1 MFSVASL
8 IDTIDTAQLRARLQ
22 IALELARNEANS
34 ETALESGKPPLTAAS
49 ERERG
54 FLSASS
60 LSLSLDGHS
69 GEHILTV
76 PTLDYSNRSRRYD
89 NVAST
94 KACLDTGFKGVLR
107 RQTFQGRH
115 LERTHPRS
123 RCCTR
128 RTRWW
133 LVKPGKSHRTRP
145 APRCRRMWV
154 NCAHEN

>member
-60 LSLSLDGHS
+60 LSLSLS
-69 GEHILTV
+69 
-76 PTLDYSNRSRRYD
+76 YSNRSRRYD